1 MCLCATAARL
11 GCVCV
16 YFREEFVYS
25 PKGTDV
31 PADGACQFISFL
43 FSCLISSSIVPGIL
57 SEVLD
62 LARIHLWI
70 FFMSVLCRY
79 VKFLH
84 LFLSSL
90 LAASSMLWE
99 KESGLR
105 GFEIQ
110 KLGCKIILESVNNT
124 KIKCTSISSVYF
136 YFEQGY
142 RLIHI
147 LMWLVLLH

>member
-1 MCLCATAARL
+1 M
-11 GCVCV
+11 
-16 YFREEFVYS
+16 
-25 PKGTDV
+25 P
-31 PADGACQFISFL
+31 
-43 FSCLISSSIVPGIL
+43 
-57 SEVLD
+57 
-62 LARIHLWI
+62 
-70 FFMSVLCRY
+70 VLCRN

-90 LAASSMLWE
+90 LAAGPMLWE

-110 KLGCKIILESVNNT
+110 KLGCKIILESVNDT
-124 KIKCTSISSVYF
+124 KIKCTSISSVYFLFF